1 MIHIRPSHV
10 RLRFKG
16 NLSSAFTSITDLRLG
31 FRTFQRKITY
41 RGLTGLRLDEECNK
55 EVSARES
62 SLGLQ
67 GLICVRL
74 IDRNKQIAAARTT
87 DRKPLRS

>member
-1 MIHIRPSHV
+1 MFASGS
-10 RLRFKG
+10 KG
-16 NLSSAFTSITDLRLG
+16 TYLRLSLQLRI
-31 FRTFQRKITY
+31 FVLDFARFSAKFTY
-41 RGLTGLRLDEECNK
+41 GGLTGLRADEDCNK
-55 EVSARES
+55 EASARES

-74 IDRNKQIAAARTT
+74 IDRNKQIGTARTT